1 MISALTC
8 ETQLLLVAASACWTL
23 LTEEFS
29 SQLHMLP
36 AVESP
41 LSLVRLKQSALWNLE
56 ERFKKG
62 PARSFLCASLL
73 LSPRLHFLSNSLT
86 ADMKR
91 PADTNTDDEDAQLT
105 GRYSALHP
113 SCRHFLLHT
122 SKQSDVRPERFSLVV
137 WISFCLQL
145 LMEAESLILRVGSS
159 RRLTMRKD
167 EGRAGETLTR
177 VDVHVWVWIKNKT
190 FHFISKHLKNPEIT
204 CLTWRNRV
212 KPSAPENR
220 ADRSDRI
227 HSWWRLKTVPVERKH
242 RTWQN
247 LSDVSRTKPERSDPS
262 SDQSQTPAESGLSRS
277 DQSPTGRPDQQECSR
292 TSWFCWTSC
301 ADNKQL
307 PVESCLNSAQ
317 SWSNWW
323 HRSNMIDENQ
333 SAANE
338 WEDRKWPQSSCNHTE
353 LCDAFTLINKFHNVW

>member
-36 AVESP
+36 AVASP
-41 LSLVRLKQSALWNLE
+41 LLLVRLKQSALWNLE

-73 LSPRLHFLSNSLT
+73 LCPRLHFLSNSLT

-91 PADTNTDDEDAQLT
+91 PADRNTDDEDAQLT

-137 WISFCLQL
+137 WITFCLQL
-145 LMEAESLILRVGSS
+145 PMEAESLILRVGSS

-177 VDVHVWVWIKNKT
+177 VD
-190 FHFISKHLKNPEIT
+190 
-204 CLTWRNRV
+204 
-212 KPSAPENR
+212 APENR

-247 LSDVSRTKPERSDPS
+247 LSNVSRTKPERSDPS

>member
-1 MISALTC
+1 MNDEHVNAAVIIWFLLWLVKHSSSSSLRRPAGLCWRRSSALSSTC
-8 ETQLLLVAASACWTL
+8 CRRLRHRCRSSDWSNLLYEIWKRDLKKGQREVFCVRRCCWARGFTSCPTVWQQTWSDL
-23 LTEEFS
+23 LTETLTMTTHS
-29 SQLHMLP
+29 WQD
-36 AVESP
+36 VI
-41 LSLVRLKQSALWNLE
+41 
-56 ERFKKG
+56 
-62 PARSFLCASLL
+62 LL
-73 LSPRLHFLSNSLT
+73 FIP
-86 ADMKR
+86 
-91 PADTNTDDEDAQLT
+91 PADT
-105 GRYSALHP
+105 
-113 SCRHFLLHT
+113 SCYTFTQTHT

-137 WISFCLQL
+137 WITFCLQL
-145 LMEAESLILRVGSS
+145 PMEAESLILRVGSS

-177 VDVHVWVWIKNKT
+177 VD
-190 FHFISKHLKNPEIT
+190 
-204 CLTWRNRV
+204 
-212 KPSAPENR
+212 APENR

-247 LSDVSRTKPERSDPS
+247 LSNVSRTKPERSDPS

-323 HRSNMIDENQ
+323 HCSNMIDENQ

-353 LCDAFTLINKFHNVW
+353 LCDAFTLINKFHNVC

>member
-36 AVESP
+36 AVASP

-145 LMEAESLILRVGSS
+145 LMEGWRSDSTCRFVQTADDEEGWRSS
-159 RRLTMRKD
+159 RRDAHTCWRPCLS
-167 EGRAGETLTR
+167 L
-177 VDVHVWVWIKNKT
+177 NK
-190 FHFISKHLKNPEIT
+190 K
-204 CLTWRNRV
+204 
-212 KPSAPENR
+212 
-220 ADRSDRI
+220 
-227 HSWWRLKTVPVERKH
+227 
-242 RTWQN
+242 
-247 LSDVSRTKPERSDPS
+247 
-262 SDQSQTPAESGLSRS
+262 
-277 DQSPTGRPDQQECSR
+277 
-292 TSWFCWTSC
+292 
-301 ADNKQL
+301 
-307 PVESCLNSAQ
+307 
-317 SWSNWW
+317 
-323 HRSNMIDENQ
+323 
-333 SAANE
+333 
-338 WEDRKWPQSSCNHTE
+338 
-353 LCDAFTLINKFHNVW
+353 

>member
-1 MISALTC
+1 MNDEHVNAAVIIWFLLW
-8 ETQLLLVAASACWTL
+8 LLLVAASACWTL

-36 AVESP
+36 AVASP

-56 ERFKKG
+56 DRFKKG

-91 PADTNTDDEDAQLT
+91 PADRNTDDEDAQLT

-137 WISFCLQL
+137 WITFCLQL
-145 LMEAESLILRVGSS
+145 LMEAESLILRVGPS
-159 RRLTMRKD
+159 RRRTMRKD

-190 FHFISKHLKNPEIT
+190 FHFISKRLKNPEIT

-227 HSWWRLKTVPVERKH
+227 HSWWRLKTVPEERK
-242 RTWQN
+242 QN
-247 LSDVSRTKPERSDPS
+247 LTEPEWREQNKTREVWSIIWSVTDTCWVWTQSFWSESNRTTRSAGVFQDVVVLLDLVCR
-262 SDQSQTPAESGLSRS
+262 QQTASCRILFE
-277 DQSPTGRPDQQECSR
+277 
-292 TSWFCWTSC
+292 FC
-301 ADNKQL
+301 
-307 PVESCLNSAQ
+307 
-317 SWSNWW
+317 
-323 HRSNMIDENQ
+323 
-333 SAANE
+333 
-338 WEDRKWPQSSCNHTE
+338 TE
-353 LCDAFTLINKFHNVW
+353 LIKLVTSF

>member
-36 AVESP
+36 AVASP

-91 PADTNTDDEDAQLT
+91 PADRNTDDEDAQLT

-137 WISFCLQL
+137 WITFCLQL

-177 VDVHVWVWIKNKT
+177 VD
-190 FHFISKHLKNPEIT
+190 
-204 CLTWRNRV
+204 
-212 KPSAPENR
+212 APENR

-227 HSWWRLKTVPVERKH
+227 HSWWRLKTVPEERK
-242 RTWQN
+242 QN
-247 LSDVSRTKPERSDPS
+247 LTEPEWREQNKTREVWSIIWSITDTCWVWTQSFWSESNRTTRSAGVFQDVLVLLDLVCR
-262 SDQSQTPAESGLSRS
+262 QQTASCRILFE
-277 DQSPTGRPDQQECSR
+277 
-292 TSWFCWTSC
+292 FC
-301 ADNKQL
+301 
-307 PVESCLNSAQ
+307 
-317 SWSNWW
+317 
-323 HRSNMIDENQ
+323 
-333 SAANE
+333 
-338 WEDRKWPQSSCNHTE
+338 TE
-353 LCDAFTLINKFHNVW
+353 LIKLVTLF